1 MKNILSKYHYEPTGA
16 TSLLIVVAIS
26 LVLIVIVT
34 GLTTLSIRESQQ
46 ALSNDLSNRALA
58 AAESEV
64 RASALEL
71 AATPSLTDTDCSNEN
86 PPRELS
92 QDTNPSNDAYI
103 VCRTIESTST
113 VVEREVEK
121 DESSLIF
128 EANSNS
134 NLNLYWGTDGNGTI
148 SDTTLYPSSISSTT
162 PAMLEVVVYY
172 WSAAGGATINPT
184 TGISTKSLLI
194 PPTTTPRDY
203 SPSAT
208 TNNASISS
216 NTCGTPTTTGTNTYY
231 CKLVL
236 NLGTFLGST
245 TQNVVVQLRPRYK
258 LTNFNASFISGGTAL
273 TVRPNTAAIDV
284 TAKVGDFY
292 RRVRAEKSLVNNSF
306 VYDVLY
312 SRSSICKNLQA
323 GSNYE
328 LLAPNSCS

>member
-1 MKNILSKYHYEPTGA
+1 MKKILPQYDYKPAGA

-26 LVLIVIVT
+26 LVLVVIVT

-71 AATPSLTDTDCSNEN
+71 AGNANLADTNCDNEN
-86 PPRELS
+86 PARELS
-92 QDTNPSNDAYI
+92 QDTNPNNDAYI

-113 VVEREVEK
+113 VVEREVLQ

-128 EANSNS
+128 DANSNS
-134 NLNLYWGTDGNGTI
+134 NLNLYWGTEGNSTI
-148 SDTTLYPSSISSTT
+148 SDTTLYPGSISGTT
-162 PAMLEVVVYY
+162 PAMLEIVVYY
-172 WSAAGGATINPT
+172 WSSAGTVNPT
-184 TGISTKSLLI
+184 TGINTKSILV

-208 TNNASISS
+208 ANNASISS
-216 NTCGTPTTTGTNTYY
+216 NTCGTPTTTGTNTYN
-231 CKLVL
+231 CKLTL

-245 TQNVVVQLRPRYK
+245 TQNVVVQFRPRYK
-258 LTNFNASFISGGTAL
+258 KTNFNASFVSGGTPL

-292 RRVRAEKSLVNNSF
+292 RRVRAEKSLENNSF

-312 SRSSICKNLQA
+312 SRSNICKNLQSGA
-323 GSNYE
+323 SYE
-328 LLAPNSCS
+328 LLAANNCP